1 MTGGLMRGCPIFYRF
16 LFFEGGEGRGGIQNP
31 KIRGWIEDGVSGERG
46 NTDLYSTFLASPVI
60 HPCSFASLLS
70 VPLEGVD

>member
-1 MTGGLMRGCPIFYRF
+1 MRGVRF
-16 LFFEGGEGRGGIQNP
+16 FIVFFFFEGGEGRGGIQNP
-31 KIRGWIEDGVSGERG
+31 KIRGWVEDGVRGERG
-46 NTDLYSTFLASPVI
+46 NTDLYSIFPASPVT